1 MRFFNSLLYA
11 CIAMAVIAVCIMF
24 ATVLGIDEYLYLFFC
39 AAALTVL
46 FIGRNLY
53 NKGLRVFAIL
63 CYAFSFVFLMQAWVL

>member
-1 MRFFNSLLYA
+1 MRFLYSLLHA
-11 CIAMAVIAVCIMF
+11 CIAMAVIAVCIMVS
-24 ATVLGIDEYLYLFFC
+24 TVLGIDKYLYLFFC

-53 NKGLRVFAIL
+53 NKGSRAMAIL